1 MALGRSL
8 VGNVHLNDN
17 DGVSLVLWDTSGD
30 NEDININQTLLDRM
44 KHHVLTGVESL
55 SQTSSMPSLE
65 ELSHNG
71 INQVTTPVTKQPSGA
86 GGGVTE
92 VANNSVRNLRI
103 DTDQEKEIPEHQLKD
118 LMAMDLSSFKPLM
131 AAVLPDADDFFDV
144 TVTLAGSPS
153 NFTVSNNNCW
163 YTSLELCVSPPVE

>member
-8 VGNVHLNDN
+8 LGNVHLNDN

-71 INQVTTPVTKQPSGA
+71 INRATAPVTHQPSVSGDS
-86 GGGVTE
+86 VIE
-92 VANNSVRNLRI
+92 VVANNSVRNLRI
-103 DTDQEKEIPEHQLKD
+103 DMDQEKEIPEYKLKD

-153 NFTVSNNNCW
+153 NFTVSSRNNI
-163 YTSLELCVSPPVE
+163 

>member
-1 MALGRSL
+1 MYRLILYRAIADLNNMALGRSL

-71 INQVTTPVTKQPSGA
+71 INQVTPPVTKQPSGA
-86 GGGVTE
+86 GGGVTDVV
-92 VANNSVRNLRI
+92 VARGTRGPSPAAADRPRLGGSGTLPGPAELAPVGARI
-103 DTDQEKEIPEHQLKD
+103 P
-118 LMAMDLSSFKPLM
+118 KPS
-131 AAVLPDADDFFDV
+131 AEWA
-144 TVTLAGSPS
+144 
-153 NFTVSNNNCW
+153 
-163 YTSLELCVSPPVE
+163 LCL